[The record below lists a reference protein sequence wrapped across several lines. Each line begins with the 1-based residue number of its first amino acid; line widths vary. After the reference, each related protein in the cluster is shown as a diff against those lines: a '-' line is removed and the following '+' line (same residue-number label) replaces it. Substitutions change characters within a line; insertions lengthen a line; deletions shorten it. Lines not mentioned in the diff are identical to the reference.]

1 MINIKNLNS
10 NHLAPSF
17 TKINSSKIYNM
28 YLDEWCID
36 KKKNI
41 IFLCITKC
49 ASTSLK
55 KCLEQIEYEITIYD
69 RLESDIAKYKN
80 VQFYSIIREPESRY
94 ISGLNFFINRYFQ
107 GNNLNLIEQ
116 NLNKEKFIFDEHT
129 LCQHYFLDKI
139 IKHHN
144 VNLIRLDKNI
154 NEKIS
159 DILGVNVSLPRLNSL
174 DEQKNN
180 YTEFCKDMYKKY
192 CVNNEN
198 YLNLYDKDY
207 SLYNSSI

>member
-1 MINIKNLNS
+1 
-10 NHLAPSF
+10 
-17 TKINSSKIYNM
+17 M

-69 RLESDIAKYKN
+69 RLESDIVKYKN